1 MEASRASWCWIAV
14 AATIAIATPAAAEPA
29 FSWSAPASCP
39 TAAEVRA
46 RIEHR
51 LGASIDG
58 TVHGIE
64 IAIAREGTAFVARV
78 DLRGITVANDV
89 RTLRATRCDELAS
102 AIAVI
107 IARLASEARQA
118 DAEVDIVFEVP
129 DVVAREDAA
138 GAGDRDDLAAA
149 PHPID
154 HQRPAPPGHRW
165 GGGVR
170 ALGLSGVGAQPGVSI
185 GGELAIYLRRDDYVG
200 ELAYAT
206 WSATPAVLRYGA
218 PGHVDV
224 GLDVAIARAGWGP
237 ERLPLRAWVSGEVG
251 SMHGQ
256 DASLADPRG
265 GTGRWLAF
273 GTGFAVGWP
282 IAERARVVGMFEVAV
297 PVGRASF
304 MLTSGTEIYVP
315 APATARCALGFEV
328 GWR

>member
-1 MEASRASWCWIAV
+1 MASRALWCWWVVAV
-14 AATIAIATPAAAEPA
+14 GAFVATPAAADPA
-29 FSWSAPASCP
+29 FSWIAPASCP
-39 TAAEVRA
+39 TAADVRA
-46 RIEHR
+46 RIEQR

-64 IAIAREGTAFVARV
+64 IAIAREGAAFVARV

-89 RTLRATRCDELAS
+89 RTLRASRCDELAS

-107 IARLASEARQA
+107 IARIASEARQA
-118 DAEVDIVFEVP
+118 DAEVDIVFEGP
-129 DVVAREDAA
+129 DVVEREGPP
-138 GAGDRDDLAAA
+138 GAVDRDELATA

-154 HQRPAPPGHRW
+154 RVRSAPPGHRW

-170 ALGLSGVGAQPGVSI
+170 ALGLSGVGAQPGVSL
-185 GGELAIYLRRDDYVG
+185 GGELAVYLRRDDYVG

-206 WSATPAVLRYGA
+206 WSASPAVLRYGA

-251 SMHGQ
+251 RMHGQ

-265 GTGRWLAF
+265 GTGRWIAL

-282 IAERARVVGMFEVAV
+282 IAERARVVGLFEIAV
-297 PVGRASF
+297 PVARGSF
-304 MLTSGTEIYVP
+304 MLTSGSEVYTP

>member
-1 MEASRASWCWIAV
+1 VASRAVGCWIAV
-14 AATIAIATPAAAEPA
+14 AVGVAGSTPAAAEPA

-39 TAAEVRA
+39 TAADVRA
-46 RIEHR
+46 RIEQR

-64 IAIAREGTAFVARV
+64 IAIAREGAAFVARV

-89 RTLRATRCDELAS
+89 RTLRAARCDELAS

-107 IARLASEARQA
+107 IARLSSEARQTG
-118 DAEVDIVFEVP
+118 AEVDTAFEVP
-129 DVVAREDAA
+129 EVGERAPAS
-138 GAGDRDDLAAA
+138 GAELDDLSRA

-154 HQRPAPPGHRW
+154 RGRPAAPGHRW

-170 ALGLSGVGAQPGVSI
+170 ALGLSGVGAQPGVSL
-185 GGELAIYLRRDDYVG
+185 GGELAVYLRRADYVG

-218 PGHVDV
+218 AGHVEV
-224 GLDVAIARAGWGP
+224 GLDVAIVRAGWGP

-251 SMHGQ
+251 TLHGQ
-256 DASLADPRG
+256 GISVDDPRG
-265 GTGRWLAF
+265 GTGRWIAI

-282 IAERARVVGMFEVAV
+282 IAERARVVGLFEIAV
-297 PVGRASF
+297 PVSRATF
-304 MLTSGTEIYVP
+304 MLTSGSQDYAP